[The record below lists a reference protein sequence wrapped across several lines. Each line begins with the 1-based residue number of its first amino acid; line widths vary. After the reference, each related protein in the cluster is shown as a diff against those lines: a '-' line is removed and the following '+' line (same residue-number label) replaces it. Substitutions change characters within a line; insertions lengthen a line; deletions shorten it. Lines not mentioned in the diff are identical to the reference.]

1 MHLCTHASLHGTQH
15 TSFGCSCRSSR
26 FLETLRECP
35 FASPASVAA
44 DWPPVSATARS
55 KELRRPDTC
64 ARVSVMAKSSRACA
78 CTRARRTM
86 VLRPTMCCMVLKPT
100 MVCRTVDSAVCAFR
114 SGPAS
119 RHDNSAGGGGG
130 YSLRYPIYIWDIQ
143 IGYRFP
149 GPPYAIVFAYT
160 DTCETLGRSGRTL
173 RVILSGKS
181 ELGNLIRAQQRSR
194 RALAARW
201 HCVGGA
207 VAATMAG
214 SWWDSP

>member
-26 FLETLRECP
+26 FLETLRECR

-86 VLRPTMCCMVLKPT
+86 VLKATMCCMVLRAT

-114 SGPAS
+114 RGPAS

-130 YSLRYPIYIWDIQ
+130 ALADFFREQWSVREYNII
-143 IGYRFP
+143 
-149 GPPYAIVFAYT
+149 PYDQTVPFQGKGARGRRQGSKTIR
-160 DTCETLGRSGRTL
+160 GRSSRVKSAGRPSTWYVYVTSVVSEHRDGKTVSMCPRCTL
-173 RVILSGKS
+173 ER
-181 ELGNLIRAQQRSR
+181 
-194 RALAARW
+194 
-201 HCVGGA
+201 
-207 VAATMAG
+207 
-214 SWWDSP
+214 

>member
-1 MHLCTHASLHGTQH
+1 MSNRKAV
-15 TSFGCSCRSSR
+15 RS
-26 FLETLRECP
+26 
-35 FASPASVAA
+35 
-44 DWPPVSATARS
+44 
-55 KELRRPDTC
+55 
-64 ARVSVMAKSSRACA
+64 
-78 CTRARRTM
+78 
-86 VLRPTMCCMVLKPT
+86 
-100 MVCRTVDSAVCAFR
+100 TVITEV
-114 SGPAS
+114 
-119 RHDNSAGGGGG
+119 NG

>member
-1 MHLCTHASLHGTQH
+1 M
-15 TSFGCSCRSSR
+15 RR
-26 FLETLRECP
+26 RR
-35 FASPASVAA
+35 AA
-44 DWPPVSATARS
+44 AVV
-55 KELRRPDTC
+55 TC
-64 ARVSVMAKSSRACA
+64 VC
-78 CTRARRTM
+78 
-86 VLRPTMCCMVLKPT
+86 VLRCSLPP
-100 MVCRTVDSAVCAFR
+100 
-114 SGPAS
+114 P
-119 RHDNSAGGGGG
+119 GG

>member
-1 MHLCTHASLHGTQH
+1 MLFETQ
-15 TSFGCSCRSSR
+15 SWVRVGCVRNCGQFGHRSVQVKCAQIMRKIALAIPTPFTTDSR
-26 FLETLRECP
+26 N
-35 FASPASVAA
+35 
-44 DWPPVSATARS
+44 
-55 KELRRPDTC
+55 
-64 ARVSVMAKSSRACA
+64 
-78 CTRARRTM
+78 
-86 VLRPTMCCMVLKPT
+86 
-100 MVCRTVDSAVCAFR
+100 AVYI
-114 SGPAS
+114 
-119 RHDNSAGGGGG
+119 G